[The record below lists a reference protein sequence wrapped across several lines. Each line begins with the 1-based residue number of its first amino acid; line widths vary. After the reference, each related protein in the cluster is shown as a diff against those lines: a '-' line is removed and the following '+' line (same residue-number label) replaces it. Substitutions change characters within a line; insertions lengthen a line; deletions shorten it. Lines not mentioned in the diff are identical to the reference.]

1 VGKLEGVLRCWRRGG
16 AHQGNERSRRSTMI
30 TERRRITT
38 ELHGH
43 ARRAR
48 ESEGVSGTRGA
59 REWARAPE
67 KGSGVWD
74 VAEKRAVVGASTMKS
89 TSERL
94 GKGAVADRRGL

>member
-1 VGKLEGVLRCWRRGG
+1 
-16 AHQGNERSRRSTMI
+16 MI

-38 ELHGH
+38 ELHGR

-59 REWARAPE
+59 REWAWAPE

-74 VAEKRAVVGASTMKS
+74 VAEKRAVVGASTMES
-89 TSERL
+89 AGGRL